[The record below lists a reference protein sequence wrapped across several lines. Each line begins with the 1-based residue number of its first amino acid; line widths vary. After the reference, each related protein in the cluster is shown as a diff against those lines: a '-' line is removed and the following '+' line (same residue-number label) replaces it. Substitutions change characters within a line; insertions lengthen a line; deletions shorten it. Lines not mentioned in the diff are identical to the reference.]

1 MTLLNRLIVCLAV
14 VSQLLLGTGRGVVL
28 CIESDGSVRFEVSSI
43 ACCEPESAQARDGEQ
58 AGQECFS
65 DEKDCGGCTDQ
76 SFQIQESP
84 RGKHALPPLV
94 AVPFG
99 FSAEAVLCARIPDL
113 CTLGRPP
120 HDRRVACV
128 ESTVLRC

>member
-1 MTLLNRLIVCLAV
+1 MTLLNQLVLCLAV

-43 ACCEPESAQARDGEQ
+43 SCCEPESADARDGEQ
-58 AGQECFS
+58 ARQECMS
-65 DEKDCGGCTDQ
+65 DEEDCGGCTDQ
-76 SFQIQESP
+76 SFLIQESP
-84 RGKHALPPLV
+84 RGKHVLPPLV

-99 FSAEAVLCARIPDL
+99 LSAEPLRCARVPDSRA
-113 CTLGRPP
+113 LGRPP

-128 ESTVLRC
+128 ESIVLRC